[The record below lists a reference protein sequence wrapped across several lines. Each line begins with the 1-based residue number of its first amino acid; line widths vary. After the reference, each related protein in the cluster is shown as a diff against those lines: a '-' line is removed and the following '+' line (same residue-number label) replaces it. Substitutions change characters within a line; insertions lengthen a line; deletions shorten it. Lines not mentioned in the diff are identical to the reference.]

1 MIKLKIDRTILST
14 FEYIILLSHLA
25 LNLLIQSY
33 ISISIFSFVAGDTFL
48 QELASIIFL
57 KKFFRRKF
65 ISATFDKE
73 ENENCEMKEN

>member
-1 MIKLKIDRTILST
+1 LIKLKIDRTILIT
-14 FEYIILLSHLA
+14 FENILLLSHLA

-33 ISISIFSFVAGDTFL
+33 ISIFSFVAGDTFL
-48 QELASIIFL
+48 QDLASRIFL